1 MKDEEKIVKG
11 AVGLGVGFVFDQFWY
26 PVTNLPIEEFIG
38 GRTLC
43 DVVEIGLTSILIVY
57 GLLDDKED
65 IALMGV
71 GFGAGALLSTLKQ
84 LGKI

>member
-1 MKDEEKIVKG
+1 MEKNVLVKG
-11 AVGLGVGFVFDQFWY
+11 GFGLAGGYAFDQAWY
-26 PVTNLPIEEFIG
+26 PVTKLPVEEFKF

-43 DVVEIGLTSILIVY
+43 DLVEIGIT
-57 GLLDDKED
+57 GLL
-65 IALMGV
+65 IALGLSKNKRDVTALGV